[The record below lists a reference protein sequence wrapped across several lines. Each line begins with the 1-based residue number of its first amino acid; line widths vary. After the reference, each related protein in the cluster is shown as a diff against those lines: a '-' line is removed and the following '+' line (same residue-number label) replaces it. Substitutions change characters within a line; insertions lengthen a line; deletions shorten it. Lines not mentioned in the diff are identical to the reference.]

1 MANLSSVH
9 SQLIE
14 MGHQYYMP
22 NYNPRNIVFA
32 EGLGS
37 RLRDIDGNEFID
49 LSSGIGVN
57 CLGHQNPEIV
67 AALTKQAEKLW
78 HTSNIYFSEPPI
90 QLARELVEHTFA
102 EKVFFCNSGAEAN
115 EAAIKLA
122 RKFAS
127 EHYPPN
133 KRTILTFEGSFHGRT
148 IATMT
153 ATAQPKY
160 QSGFG
165 PLPGGFRYCPIN
177 NTDKL
182 QELFDEEICAV
193 LIEPIQGEG
202 GVVPAEPKFLQE
214 ARRLCDE
221 FDAILIYDE
230 IQSGMGRTGKLLA
243 YEWVDNAEPDVAT
256 IAKALGAGMPIGA
269 TLAGA
274 RLADVFSFG
283 SHGSTYGGNPVCC
296 AVARVVLEKITKKSF
311 QSEVVK
317 KGEYMFERLNGINNQ
332 YHIFKEIRGRG
343 MMVGAQFLDDRNIAA
358 DVNEACLEA
367 KVLILQAGPN
377 VLRFLPAMTI
387 EIDELA
393 LAFDRVGNVLKK
405 FA

>member
-32 EGLGS
+32 EGFGS
-37 RLRDIDGNEFID
+37 RLHDIDGNEFID

-67 AALTKQAEKLW
+67 AAITKQAKKLW

-127 EHYPPN
+127 ENYPQN

-148 IATMT
+148 MATMT

-160 QSGFG
+160 QSGFE
-165 PLPGGFRYCPIN
+165 PLPGGFRYCPVN
-177 NTDKL
+177 NTDRL
-182 QELFDEEICAV
+182 RELFDEEICAV

-230 IQSGMGRTGKLLA
+230 VQSGMGRTGKLLA

-269 TLAGA
+269 TLAGS

-343 MMVGAQFLDDRNIAA
+343 MMVGAQFLGDRNIAA

-387 EIDELA
+387 EINELA
-393 LAFDRVGNVLKK
+393 LAFDRVENVLKK